1 MHPLIENHRQELLEV
16 MAKHGFS
23 NPRVFGSMA
32 RGDGHETSDVDLL
45 VDVPAN
51 TSALTMVGIE
61 LELRTLLGRHVDLAT
76 EDMLHPFYRDRVLKE
91 AKSL

>member
-1 MHPLIENHRQELLEV
+1 MHPLIEAHRQELLDM
-16 MAKHGFS
+16 MASHGFS
-23 NPRVFGSMA
+23 NLRVFGSMA
-32 RGDGHETSDVDLL
+32 RNEATKQSDVDLL
-45 VDVPAN
+45 VDVPED

-61 LELRTLLGRHVDLAT
+61 MELQTLLGRRVDLAT